1 MNLIF
6 KQPYKYLV
14 YHLFPSCC
22 WINITE

>member
-6 KQPYKYLV
+6 KQLYKYLV